1 MGPSISDVSH
11 LGGGGSA
18 KRWHYS
24 INLISKMS
32 DKGEGGVKNLKTWVT
47 SFMDGPLASV
57 VFEHVIKKDVTTT
70 FWIQFQSSV

>member
-32 DKGEGGVKNLKTWVT
+32 DKGEGGVKILKKWET
-47 SFMDGPLASV
+47 SFTEIQVLGNPSLST
-57 VFEHVIKKDVTTT
+57 ILTT
-70 FWIQFQSSV
+70 